1 MWFSRFSMNHKA
13 GYMLPFLGAL
23 GTFELYDSWMANNV
37 GFHLACILLLHRK
50 VLACFMICN
59 DLAVSNRIIRCHFTP
74 DFCPAEALYLTFN
87 GWEKAVTF
95 HAVIGFG
102 FGEIW

>member
-1 MWFSRFSMNHKA
+1 MHLPCFQFRLVSGGGVFLFVIVITSIAAFWHISMNHKA

-59 DLAVSNRIIRCHFTP
+59 DLAVSNTILSLRP
-74 DFCPAEALYLTFN
+74 
-87 GWEKAVTF
+87 
-95 HAVIGFG
+95 GFLPR
-102 FGEIW
+102 